1 MRIIYGSK
9 KQTEPTQN
17 YRFSSGLEKIT
28 YWVFFL
34 PAGLCLSPGPILDP
48 IINMCLLG
56 IFGYSEYVSG
66 IMYIVFKFLVY
77 D

>member
-1 MRIIYGSK
+1 MGADK
-9 KQTEPTQN
+9 KKEDN
-17 YRFSSGLEKIT
+17 LLG
-28 YWVFFL
+28 FFW
-34 PAGLCLSPGPILDP
+34 PACLCLSPGPTLDP

-66 IMYIVFKFLVY
+66 IIDIIFKFLVY